1 MLHPA
6 SDWAGME
13 LMSGKGSREGAAF
26 EPLSSAARRPFSI
39 QSVRIS
45 ETAYPVSERELITLP
60 WGALTAFSHA
70 GVVHRPVLVVAPLSG
85 GFPFL
90 LRDLVIG
97 LLRHAHQVAITD
109 WPDARFV
116 SRAHG
121 QFGVGDSISHVAS
134 MIRALGPDLHVVAVS
149 QGAVTALAANAL
161 LAAEDQ
167 ALTPRSLVLLGGPI
181 DPVAN
186 PTPLVNFVRARSP
199 QWFADNV
206 IETVPAGYPGR
217 GRRVFPRSHQLK
229 MHQAYSWRSLYESG
243 EFTWKL
249 MYDDGEDPVRFP
261 FSLLSSSLMDVS
273 ADFFLENLQHVFL
286 EPALPNGTLAVHG
299 TRVEPRAIMRTALMT
314 VEAEQDDIAAPGQ
327 TRTAQVLCSS
337 IPDHLRQ
344 HLLVSSAG
352 HFSLFH
358 GNTCRARVLPAIVEL
373 MERAEG

>member
-1 MLHPA
+1 MQPGENLTERFSPE
-6 SDWAGME
+6 SFV
-13 LMSGKGSREGAAF
+13 R
-26 EPLSSAARRPFSI
+26 AARRSFGI
-39 QSVRIS
+39 DAVRIGS
-45 ETAYPVSERELITLP
+45 EVHAVAECALVTLP
-60 WGALTAFSHA
+60 WAVLTAFSHPGA
-70 GVVHRPVLVVAPLSG
+70 PQRQILVVAPLSG

-90 LRDLVIG
+90 LRDLVVG

-109 WPDARFV
+109 WPDARYV
-116 SRAHG
+116 PLSHG
-121 QFGVGDSISHVAS
+121 RFGVGDSISHVAS

-149 QGAVTALAANAL
+149 QGAVTALAAVAL

-167 ALTPRSLVLLGGPI
+167 ALTPRSLTLLGGPI

-199 QWFADNV
+199 QWFADHV

-217 GRRVFPRSHQLK
+217 GRRVFPRSNQLK
-229 MHQAYSWRSLYESG
+229 MHQAYSWRSFYESG

-261 FSLLSSSLMDVS
+261 FSLLSSSLMDVA

-286 EPALPNGTLAVHG
+286 EPALPSGTLAVLG
-299 TRVEPRAIMRTALMT
+299 TRVDPSVITRTALMT
-314 VEAEQDDIAAPGQ
+314 VEAEKDDVAAPGQ
-327 TRTAQVLCSS
+327 TRPAQALCSS
-337 IPDHLRQ
+337 IPEHLRQ

-358 GNTCRARVLPAIVEL
+358 GNTWRSRVLPAIVEF
-373 MERAEG
+373 MERAESAQTKVR